1 MLRPCSSPTALR
13 LTAGITPCYSGL
25 QVQGTANSPLGA
37 QEYCIRFRAA
47 LQANFSIQTARFYR
61 MDIKHPPMIHR
72 GMLLCFLCRALCGKA
87 GEGPRHQHEQQQ
99 YSESYWQKNRR
110 SPFSKPPSLCISSER
125 VSAFL
130 GSYFLSFRSLSIS
143 MTYCSSFLPFRS
155 KRYLPFS
162 SIFLSRKWQATKW
175 PGSTSTYGGGTRL
188 HFSQAI

>member
-1 MLRPCSSPTALR
+1 MVHGIRLHRTQPSMLRPCSSPTALR

-72 GMLLCFLCRALCGKA
+72 GRLLCFLCCALCGKA

-99 YSESYWQKNRR
+99 YSESYWQKNRKCGKDKGFKI
-110 SPFSKPPSLCISSER
+110 PLFQAALLVYFIGESLC
-125 VSAFL
+125 FL
-130 GSYFLSFRSLSIS
+130 GVIIFKIS
-143 MTYCSSFLPFRS
+143 NTINKNDLLF
-155 KRYLPFS
+155 
-162 SIFLSRKWQATKW
+162 IFL
-175 PGSTSTYGGGTRL
+175 
-188 HFSQAI
+188 AITLKEKFAVFV